1 MRILRRDKWEIN
13 GGLILKKR
21 GIYILNDK
29 ELRVEI
35 I

>member
-1 MRILRRDKWEIN
+1 VRILRRDKWEIN
-13 GGLILKKR
+13 RGLILKKR
-21 GIYILNDK
+21 EIYILNDK